1 MGKMRPPRRPRDGG
15 GSMTALPPLPL
26 TPDAVLPAEGLP
38 IKALV
43 ERMDPAARAAFYHE
57 RRRGWSEIEALALG
71 VFIPDAMQTFRTGRR
86 T

>member
-1 MGKMRPPRRPRDGG
+1 V
-15 GSMTALPPLPL
+15 

-57 RRRGWSEIEALALG
+57 RRRRSTDIEALTFG
-71 VFIPDAMQTFRTGRR
+71 VVIPDLVETFWKGRQ
-86 T
+86 